1 MKIVQGKRNLKFIRE
16 WFNSKHFYRFSYFEC
31 HNYVP
36 TLRTCSAEL
45 YYNHLTQMCDLKSK
59 VPCIM
64 IPELESEEDDYNADG
79 NVLFDCIFVRYFI
92 PIFSFLVEIS
102 CPPTGAHFY
111 PHPYDCQHYFL
122 CVNGISAKLDCGH
135 NMIYDYA
142 TQKCDLPARAT
153 CIVSVL

>member
-1 MKIVQGKRNLKFIRE
+1 
-16 WFNSKHFYRFSYFEC
+16 
-31 HNYVP
+31 
-36 TLRTCSAEL
+36 
-45 YYNHLTQMCDLKSK
+45 MCDLKSK

-64 IPELESEEDDYNADG
+64 IPELSEEDDDYNADG
-79 NVLFDCIFVRYFI
+79 NISFVCCLCQIFHFN
-92 PIFSFLVEIS
+92 FFLVDIS

-142 TQKCDLPARAT
+142 TQKCDLPARGT